1 MKIVFMGTP
10 DFAVA
15 GLEELIN
22 SKHDICAVITQP
34 DRAKGRGK
42 KYKKTP
48 VKICALDNGIPVY
61 QPENINTE
69 DMYVFLENLNADL
82 FVVIA
87 YGQILKKRILDMP
100 KYGAINVHAS
110 ILPELRGAAPI
121 NWAIIEGA
129 KFTGITTMQ
138 MDIGMDTGDMIL
150 KRKIEIS
157 ETTTYGEL
165 HDVLMEES
173 RSILLDTID
182 KIESN
187 SIKLI
192 KQDSEV
198 ATYARKIDKNLGLI
212 DFNKSAREVS
222 CLIRG
227 LDPKPGAYIIKENI
241 KYKIFEPT
249 VVKMDLNNKPGEIIR
264 MDKNGLLIS
273 CKEDAI
279 CIKIIQAPGKKKMS
293 INAYLL
299 GNETWRGTIQ

>member
-42 KYKKTP
+42 KYQKTP

-138 MDIGMDTGDMIL
+138 MDIGMDTGDMLL

-192 KQDSEV
+192 KQDSEM

-212 DFNKSAREVS
+212 DFNKNAREVS

-249 VVKMDLNNKPGEIIR
+249 VVKTDLNNKPGEIIR

>member
-42 KYKKTP
+42 KYQKTP

-138 MDIGMDTGDMIL
+138 MDIGMDTGDMLL

>member
-42 KYKKTP
+42 KYQKTP

-138 MDIGMDTGDMIL
+138 MDIGMDTGDMLL

-173 RSILLDTID
+173 RGILLDTID

-192 KQDSEV
+192 KQNSEM

-249 VVKMDLNNKPGEIIR
+249 VVKTDLNNKPGEIIR